1 MKLKNDVIRKEDI
14 RSCKNN
20 LRSDISKSI
29 SDIEGLTSSI
39 LMEGSL
45 QTMGWAD
52 AFRALLLG
60 FENSEVAYR
69 NLILNSA
76 FHINSKCALALPLY
90 LLSVEWLLKNN
101 GNDGKALLE
110 TLPLAERVGSKSV
123 IKEWEKTIHDETTNA
138 YKGLLLD
145 AAYRAGSLGTVVVR
159 KTDSY
164 PRVEIDCGSKFNCE
178 PHPFFY
184 SDDTRKIE
192 FDNCIFVVID
202 GAIIEVSE
210 IHHLLT
216 YCYENKVPCVLMAT
230 NYSDDVANTLRV
242 NWEKKLVNILPLI
255 LNKDLENI
263 NQAKDICQ
271 VTNVVPVS
279 KDTGMLVSNI
289 DFKECTLNNVSFS
302 SQKSTLSIS
311 TTKDNF
317 KSIRNLKKDI
327 TLKLENE
334 KVDDVREILKK
345 RLSALSTRKAIV
357 NVKCCKEEIGVLKD
371 RMGNLFQLLSCAG
384 REGVVQLD
392 DILRHIGYSPSPT
405 MPMVLPSKMAEICIR
420 RAISDVNAIDKIMA
434 IIKLDN
440 HDKMEK
446 Q

>member
-1 MKLKNDVIRKEDI
+1 MKPKNDVVRKEDI

-29 SDIEGLTSSI
+29 SDIENLSSSI
-39 LMEGSL
+39 LMDGSL

-76 FHINSKCALALPLY
+76 FYINSKCALSLPLY
-90 LLSVEWLLKNN
+90 LLSLQWLLKNN
-101 GNDGKALLE
+101 DNDGEALLA
-110 TLPLAERVGSKSV
+110 TLPFSERISSAAV

-138 YKGLLLD
+138 YKELLLD
-145 AAYRAGSLGTVVVR
+145 AAHKAGSLGTVVVR

-164 PRVEIDCGSKFNCE
+164 PRIEIDCGSKFNCE

-184 SDDTRKIE
+184 SEDTKKIE
-192 FDNCIFVVID
+192 FDNCIFVVVD

-210 IHHLLT
+210 IHHLLS

-255 LNKDLENI
+255 LNKDLANI

-271 VTNVVPVS
+271 VTNTIPVS

-289 DFKECTLNNVSFS
+289 VFKECALNNITFASE
-302 SQKSTLSIS
+302 KSTLSIS

-317 KSIRNLKKDI
+317 EAIRNLRQDI
-327 TLKLENE
+327 SLKLENE
-334 KVDDVREILKK
+334 KVDDIREILKK
-345 RLSALSTRKAIV
+345 RLSSLSTRKAIV
-357 NVKCCKEEIGVLKD
+357 NVKCYREEIGVLKD

-392 DILRHIGYSPSPT
+392 DTFRHIGYTPSPT
-405 MPMVLPSKMAEICIR
+405 MPMILPSRMAEICVK